1 MMMSIR
7 PESPEFHKG
16 DEVVLAEGPYQGTHG
31 VFLRLRQDGT
41 WADIT
46 EPMEASAA
54 TLWCGSPI
62 SRMRCEVSS
71 IEPKSHQKRMKWNHN
86 ERPSE

>member
-1 MMMSIR
+1 MMSIR

-16 DEVVLAEGPYQGTHG
+16 DEVVLAEGPYQGTDG

-46 EPMEASAA
+46 ERN
-54 TLWCGSPI
+54 GSIRSHPVVWLAHFTDAMRSFFNRTQEL
-62 SRMRCEVSS
+62 SR
-71 IEPKSHQKRMKWNHN
+71 KG
-86 ERPSE
+86 